1 MQQSLHL
8 FSNARRIRKE
18 IEQKKQL
25 PSGAIPTYQTIH
37 DFLKTAVFFKDRVRI
52 DKLSKKLLLYKAS
65 KFDKFQKLHFPTHL
79 LEFIKHSSFLSSFI
93 DELSLESVSI
103 ESLLEYDY
111 YEDYQDHIHL
121 FGLFMERYEHLLDE
135 HRLVDM
141 LNIHKHQQLNTN
153 YLKNYEQIFL
163 HLDGAINNY
172 ELDLY
177 KLIAQVV
184 PLYIVYIPTKYNHK
198 TTSRLE
204 LVIDKKLPIEKECII
219 DLRANSFSSKTI
231 HTKKADITIT
241 PCGYKLEQIGFIK
254 QKIAEFVDSG
264 IKPQNIVVVV
274 PDERFVSYI
283 KLFDTK
289 NNLNLAMGY
298 AFTQTNL
305 YKELNFLLKEDSS
318 EQRYRDLYEKRAHII
333 AQKSYIFLSKSSNLI
348 ATYEEFWS
356 LFAPLQELCHSD
368 EQRENYLEV
377 LHRFKAIFQL
387 QSSMEVGLI
396 LHLLL
401 QELGELSIDDSK
413 GGKVTILGVL
423 ETRGMCYDG
432 VIVVDFSD
440 DLVPKRVQK
449 DLFLP
454 DFLRVNSD
462 LPTSKQREALQKNY
476 YYQLL
481 RDAKKVA
488 ITYVQNEQT
497 LLSKLAL
504 EIEGIKQLSQ
514 KYELSQALFSLNE
527 KKEPSCEVDNVQY
540 DFLAEKLSATK
551 LKTYLSCQRKFYY
564 RYIKQLDEP
573 QKITPSLDPA
583 EIGSLLHQMLYE
595 IYTKTANFDIYKL
608 PLYLSQSF
616 AKAKKACDI
625 KSAYVLSIW
634 EKKMEAFCQKEMQR
648 YAQGFR
654 FYEAEVSLQA
664 SFEGFVLHGKVDRI
678 DKKDGKLYILDYK
691 SGDTKY
697 SIKKDE
703 DAVVDFQLT
712 FYEILARAKGEVA
725 SSGYYQLA
733 TSHISLMSN
742 AEQMEL
748 LLAKKLRNLQQ
759 SKQTFGKTN
768 DLKVCTY
775 CAYQILCDRKG

>member
-1 MQQSLHL
+1 MQQTLHL

-37 DFLKTAVFFKDRVRI
+37 EFLKTAVFFKDRVRI

-93 DELSLESVSI
+93 DEVSLESVSI

-121 FGLFMERYEHLLDE
+121 FALFMERYEQLLDA
-135 HRLVDM
+135 HQLIDM
-141 LNIHKHQQLNTN
+141 INIQKYQHLNTN

-177 KLIAQVV
+177 SQIAKVV
-184 PLYIVYIPTKYNHK
+184 PLSIVFTPTKYNHK
-198 TTSRLE
+198 TTTRLE
-204 LVIDKKLPIEKECII
+204 LIIDKKLPTDTECFI
-219 DLRANSFSSKTI
+219 DLSKKSFISKSIDT
-231 HTKKADITIT
+231 HLVDITIT
-241 PCGYKLEQIGFIK
+241 PCSYKLEQIGFIK
-254 QKIAEFVDSG
+254 QKIAEFAKSG
-264 IKPQNIVVVV
+264 IKPQDIVVVV

-289 NNLNLAMGY
+289 NNLNLAMGHS
-298 AFTQTNL
+298 FTQTNL
-305 YKELNFLLKEDSS
+305 YKELNFLLKEESS
-318 EQRYRDLYEKRAHII
+318 EQRYRDLFEKRVSIVGH
-333 AQKSYIFLSKSSNLI
+333 KSYKFLSQSGNLI
-348 ATYEEFWS
+348 RSYDEFLS
-356 LFAPLQELCHSD
+356 LFAPLQELCPSD
-368 EQRENYLEV
+368 EQRDIYQEA
-377 LHRFKAIFQL
+377 LHRFKVIFQL

-401 QELGELSIDDSK
+401 QELAELSIDDSK
-413 GGKVTILGVL
+413 GGKVTLLGVL

-454 DFLRVNSD
+454 DFMRTNSD

-504 EIEGIKQLSQ
+504 EIEGITQQIQ
-514 KYELSQALFSLNE
+514 KYELTQSLFSLNE
-527 KKEPSCEVDNVQY
+527 KEELSCEVDNVEY

-583 EIGSLLHQMLYE
+583 KIGSLLHQMLFE

-608 PLYLSQSF
+608 PLYLSHSF
-616 AKAKKACDI
+616 AKAKKSCDT
-625 KSAYVLSIW
+625 KSAFELSLW

-654 FYEAEVSLQA
+654 FYEAEVPLQA
-664 SFEGFVLHGKVDRI
+664 SFEGFVLHGNVDRI
-678 DKKDGKLYILDYK
+678 DTKDGKLYILDYK

-712 FYEILARAKGEVA
+712 FYEILARTKGEVV

-733 TSHISLMSN
+733 TSQISLMSN

-768 DLKVCTY
+768 DLKVCAY